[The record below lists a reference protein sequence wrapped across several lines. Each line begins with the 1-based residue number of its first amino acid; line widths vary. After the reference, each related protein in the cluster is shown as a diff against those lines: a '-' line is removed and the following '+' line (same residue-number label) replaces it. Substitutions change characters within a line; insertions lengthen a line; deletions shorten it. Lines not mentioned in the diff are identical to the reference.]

1 MINDF
6 ETSVIIA
13 IGGIGGLAL
22 LIWGASELWLWVQTR
37 RRGNTPSMSKHG
49 IVLPPPKLGL
59 PSRLENPEKL
69 HDYVWEH
76 IHMRELERVLGL
88 PEKYGITFGVDKAQ
102 FNWPYSHN
110 IKVAWKKDLEDFNR
124 HWMIERSRADHL
136 EEMVDRLQQEVN
148 DLKGNNGWLRRL
160 FPRRH

>member
-1 MINDF
+1 MSDVWKYII
-6 ETSVIIA
+6 IIA
-13 IGGIGGLAL
+13 SVCAYGLFFYYLGKIHFAK
-22 LIWGASELWLWVQTR
+22 WKKSQ
-37 RRGNTPSMSKHG
+37 MSKHG
-49 IVLPPPKLGL
+49 ILLPPPKIGL

-88 PEKYGITFGVDKAQ
+88 PEEYGITLGVDKAQ

-110 IKVAWKKDLEDFNR
+110 IKVAWQRDLEDFNR
-124 HWMIERSRADHL
+124 HWRIERSRADHL

-160 FPRRH
+160 FPRRN